1 MLRRRGLQRVRPRLG
16 GIQGWK
22 ERGFPL
28 QQMQTGILE
37 GAD

>member
-1 MLRRRGLQRVRPRLG
+1 MLRRRGLQRVRPLLG

-28 QQMQTGILE
+28 LQMQTGVPE
-37 GAD
+37 SAA